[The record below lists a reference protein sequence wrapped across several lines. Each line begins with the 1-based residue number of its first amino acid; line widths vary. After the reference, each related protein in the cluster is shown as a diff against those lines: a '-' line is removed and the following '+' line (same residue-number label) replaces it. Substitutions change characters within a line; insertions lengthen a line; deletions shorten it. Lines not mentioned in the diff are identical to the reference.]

1 MGSEAPSCA
10 EQWVVHNET
19 KSNNN
24 SGKKKMA
31 GNLKAA
37 ASAGLGKAKAVATV
51 GAQKVK
57 TGTNTGIKWIKN
69 QYSKRTS
76 SK

>member
-1 MGSEAPSCA
+1 MGSEESSWA
-10 EQWVVHNET
+10 EQWDVHNET
-19 KSNNN
+19 TSNDN

-69 QYSKRTS
+69 QYNKRTS
-76 SK
+76 TK